1 MNQAESG
8 LAGLERVIGHIL
20 RVGIVASSIC
30 LASAL
35 VMMLTG
41 HAPNSARLLSDTGI
55 VILMAT
61 PAARVVA
68 SVVEYIRERDW
79 VFVALTMIVLLALG
93 GSVIAAFW

>member
-41 HAPNSARLLSDTGI
+41 KSRSSLGEPT
-55 VILMAT
+55 
-61 PAARVVA
+61 A
-68 SVVEYIRERDW
+68 SVICLR
-79 VFVALTMIVLLALG
+79 
-93 GSVIAAFW
+93 